1 MTDILIIIKI
11 YCEVDIFR
19 ESVYMRTI
27 DRTLTLNLIVIFNLF
42 ADILFLKYFQ
52 NVAKIFCISYDFQ
65 EKIWECFKVQ
75 ISVTLFV
82 YILSSKG
89 ANQLQVLYTKT
100 LENIQRDL
108 ATEAAVFK

>member
-1 MTDILIIIKI
+1 ML
-11 YCEVDIFR
+11 
-19 ESVYMRTI
+19 
-27 DRTLTLNLIVIFNLF
+27 
-42 ADILFLKYFQ
+42 LKYF
-52 NVAKIFCISYDFQ
+52 VSLTIFRKKS
-65 EKIWECFKVQ
+65 WECFKEQ

-108 ATEAAVFK
+108 ATEAAVLK

>member
-11 YCEVDIFR
+11 YCEGDIVR

-108 ATEAAVFK
+108 ATESAVLK